1 MHYYVTDNR
10 AACVPL
16 NEIPTAGY
24 AEFYEDLA
32 ERLADERYHIG
43 HYFALPDGDVLRAYC
58 LLLDDTEHRVL
69 VASYAIGYYD
79 TPLLPSLTA
88 RHPQVHPFEREI
100 TERYGVRFA
109 DMPWNK
115 PLRFPF
121 DRYDRSSSID
131 NYPFYTIEGA
141 SLHEVNVG
149 PIHAGIIEPGAF
161 RFICNGEQVLHLEI
175 ALGYQHRGVERTM
188 TADDNVL
195 RQTLVA
201 ESVAGDSA
209 VAHATAYAQ
218 LREKLAGK
226 EGAPTPLDRERAIA
240 LELERMAM
248 HIADTGALCMD
259 VGYQLGQVACEALR
273 TVTIN
278 TTQAWCGNRF
288 GKGLIRPFGTNHPLT
303 DTTIDLVRRNIADVR
318 RRYDEVRH
326 DIKSSPSL
334 LSRFEQ
340 CGIVPRSEMT
350 RIGGVGPAARA
361 SGVGRDLRTS
371 HPWGVYGI
379 EIAHEPFVKQQGDVM
394 ARLMMRCRETLQ
406 SADYVLRLLDACD
419 APLARLRAGRKARCA
434 GLRAGRRLARRNL
447 PRDADRRAG
456 RPARL
461 QDQGPEPPQLAGAG
475 AGRARRGHLGFP
487 DLQQEFQ
494 PLLLRTRP
502 VKNTLMILPK
512 FIVRRSHGRQY
523 IPDLDA
529 VCLTEKFRGRP
540 ELTEPSDDE
549 QRAAL
554 TRAAAI
560 CPTQAIAA
568 APFTLDMG
576 RCLFCGECA
585 RIAPRAIRFTNDYR
599 IGSPTREG
607 LRLTPGMDRVPFD
620 PAAVREQIVTTF
632 GRALK
637 LRQVSAGGDASVE
650 MELNATGNVNF
661 DFGRYGVEFTASPR
675 HADGIVLTGPVT
687 ANMAEALD
695 ICYDAVAEP
704 KLLIV
709 CGSEACSGGLYAA
722 SRAVDRSFFERR
734 HVDLW
739 LPGAPTHPM
748 TFIDGIRT
756 LLRKKQR

>member
-188 TADDNVL
+188 TTDDNVL

-218 LREKLAGK
+218 LREKLADRK
-226 EGAPTPLDRERAIA
+226 EAPATLDRERAIA

-288 GKGLIRPFGTNHPLT
+288 GKGLIRPLGTDHLLT
-303 DTTIDLVRRNIADVR
+303 AEKAAMIRRNVREIA
-318 RRYDEVRH
+318 RRYDEVRR

-334 LSRFEQ
+334 LARFEQ
-340 CGIVPRSEMT
+340 CGIVPRDEMQ
-350 RIGGVGPAARA
+350 RIGGVGQAARA
-361 SGVGRDLRTS
+361 SGLARDIRTS
-371 HPWGVYGI
+371 HPWGVFAG
-379 EIAHEPFVKQQGDVM
+379 ALRHESVVRTQGDVM
-394 ARLMMRCRETLQ
+394 ARLMVRCREVLQ
-406 SADYVLRLLDACD
+406 SAGYVDRLLDLPGQEYANAGNPRPD
-419 APLARLRAGRKARCA
+419 YAAPLAPSSLAFGLVEGWRGETCHVLLTDAEGR
-434 GLRAGRRLARRNL
+434 
-447 PRDADRRAG
+447 
-456 RPARL
+456 
-461 QDQGPEPPQLAGAG
+461 
-475 AGRARRGHLGFP
+475 
-487 DLQQEFQ
+487 
-494 PLLLRTRP
+494 
-502 VKNTLMILPK
+502 
-512 FIVRRSHGRQY
+512 
-523 IPDLDA
+523 
-529 VCLTEKFRGRP
+529 
-540 ELTEPSDDE
+540 
-549 QRAAL
+549 
-554 TRAAAI
+554 
-560 CPTQAIAA
+560 IAA
-568 APFTLDMG
+568 A
-576 RCLFCGECA
+576 
-585 RIAPRAIRFTNDYR
+585 RIK
-599 IGSPTREG
+599 
-607 LRLTPGMDRVPFD
+607 D
-620 PAAVREQIVTTF
+620 PSLHNWLALALAVRGEGI
-632 GRALK
+632 
-637 LRQVSAGGDASVE
+637 S
-650 MELNATGNVNF
+650 
-661 DFGRYGVEFTASPR
+661 DFP
-675 HADGIVLTGPVT
+675 
-687 ANMAEALD
+687 
-695 ICYDAVAEP
+695 ICNKSFNLSY
-704 KLLIV
+704 
-709 CGSEACSGGLYAA
+709 CG
-722 SRAVDRSFFERR
+722 
-734 HVDLW
+734 HDL
-739 LPGAPTHPM
+739 
-748 TFIDGIRT
+748 
-756 LLRKKQR
+756 

>member
-121 DRYDRSSSID
+121 DRYNRSSSID

-218 LREKLAGK
+218 LREKLADRK
-226 EGAPTPLDRERAIA
+226 EAPATLDRERAIA

-288 GKGLIRPFGTNHPLT
+288 GKGLVRPGGTDHPLDAGT
-303 DTTIDLVRRNIADVR
+303 AGTIRRNVREIA
-318 RRYDEVRH
+318 RRYDEVRR

-334 LSRFEQ
+334 LARFEQ
-340 CGIVPRSEMT
+340 CGIVPREEML
-350 RIGGVGPAARA
+350 RIGGVGQAARA
-361 SGVGRDLRTS
+361 SGLARDVRAS
-371 HPWGVYGI
+371 HPWGIYA
-379 EIAHEPFVKQQGDVM
+379 ETLRHEPIVRTQGDVM
-394 ARLMMRCRETLQ
+394 ARLMVRCREVLQ
-406 SADYVLRLLDACD
+406 SAAYIDRLLDAWERQTPPAVPQPD
-419 APLARLRAGRKARCA
+419 YTAPLAPEALSFGLVEGWRGETCHVAVTDAAGR
-434 GLRAGRRLARRNL
+434 
-447 PRDADRRAG
+447 
-456 RPARL
+456 
-461 QDQGPEPPQLAGAG
+461 
-475 AGRARRGHLGFP
+475 
-487 DLQQEFQ
+487 
-494 PLLLRTRP
+494 
-502 VKNTLMILPK
+502 
-512 FIVRRSHGRQY
+512 
-523 IPDLDA
+523 
-529 VCLTEKFRGRP
+529 
-540 ELTEPSDDE
+540 
-549 QRAAL
+549 
-554 TRAAAI
+554 
-560 CPTQAIAA
+560 IAA
-568 APFTLDMG
+568 
-576 RCLFCGECA
+576 C
-585 RIAPRAIRFTNDYR
+585 RIK
-599 IGSPTREG
+599 
-607 LRLTPGMDRVPFD
+607 D
-620 PAAVREQIVTTF
+620 PSLHNWLALALAVRGEGI
-632 GRALK
+632 
-637 LRQVSAGGDASVE
+637 S
-650 MELNATGNVNF
+650 
-661 DFGRYGVEFTASPR
+661 DFP
-675 HADGIVLTGPVT
+675 
-687 ANMAEALD
+687 
-695 ICYDAVAEP
+695 ICNKSFNLSY
-704 KLLIV
+704 
-709 CGSEACSGGLYAA
+709 CG
-722 SRAVDRSFFERR
+722 
-734 HVDLW
+734 HDL
-739 LPGAPTHPM
+739 
-748 TFIDGIRT
+748 
-756 LLRKKQR
+756 